1 MPKKKI
7 LIAGASGLVGFAAL
21 QHFSQL
27 AEWKTIGISRRT
39 PEGLEKATL
48 LSVDL
53 QDQAR
58 CAAVFSQMHDVT
70 HVIYTALYEKADLV
84 QGWRDQ
90 EQMHTNLSMLKN
102 LFEPL
107 HVAAKG
113 LQQVTLLQGTKA
125 YGMHVEPIRVP
136 ARERWPRHNHE
147 NFYFLQEDY
156 LRGKQ
161 AGQDWGWTILRPQL
175 IFGEAIGGNLNV
187 LPALCAYAALRKE
200 AGLPFSYPGGAPFV
214 FEAVDADLLAR
225 SCEWAATTPACRN
238 EIFNITNGDVFV
250 WQNVWPTL
258 AEAFGME
265 VGEPE
270 PCTLGVEMP
279 KREAEWAAIVEK
291 YHLRSPANLHAFI
304 GESFSAADFSMA
316 YGAEEVGPPAIV
328 STIKARRA
336 GFQDCMD
343 TEDMLRKWIRRYQEL
358 GWIPPVGV

>member
-1 MPKKKI
+1 MSNKKI
-7 LIAGASGLVGFAAL
+7 LIAGASGLVGFAAVR
-21 QHFSQL
+21 HFSQL
-27 AEWKTIGISRRT
+27 AEWETIGVSRRI
-39 PEGLEKATL
+39 PEGLDNASL
-48 LSVDL
+48 VSVDL

-58 CAAVFSQMHDVT
+58 CAEVFSQMHDVT
-70 HVIYTALYEKADLV
+70 HVVYTALYEKADLV

-90 EQMHTNLSMLKN
+90 VQMQTNLSMLKN

-107 HVAAKG
+107 HAAAKG

-136 ARERWPRHNHE
+136 ARERWPRHNHD

-156 LRGKQ
+156 LREKQ
-161 AGQDWGWTILRPQL
+161 TEQDWSWTILRPQL

-200 AGLPFSYPGGAPFV
+200 AGQPFSYPGGAPFV

-225 SCEWAATTPACRN
+225 SCEWAATTPACHN

-258 AEAFGME
+258 AEALGME
-265 VGEPE
+265 VGEPQ
-270 PCTLGVEMP
+270 PCALGAEMP

-291 YHLRSPANLHAFI
+291 YRLQSPANLYAFV
-304 GESFSAADFSMA
+304 GESFSAADFTLA
-316 YGAEEVGPPAIV
+316 YGAQEAGPPAIV
-328 STIKARRA
+328 STIKARKA

-343 TEDMLRKWIRRYQEL
+343 TEDMFCKWIRRYQEL